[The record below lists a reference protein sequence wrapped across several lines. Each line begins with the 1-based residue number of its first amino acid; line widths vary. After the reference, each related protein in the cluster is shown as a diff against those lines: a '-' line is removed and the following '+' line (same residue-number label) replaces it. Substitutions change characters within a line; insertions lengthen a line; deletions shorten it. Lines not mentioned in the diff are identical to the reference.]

1 MKEIFRKNLRNNY
14 LMMLRDANYKPNGI
28 KRQFCNINPEV
39 GDIVIIHEEDM
50 RLRWRMG
57 IIEKLIDSSD
67 DQVRKA
73 EVRMIIRDK
82 NIEKNKSLK
91 TVIRTK
97 AVFQLYPLELKVRQ
111 DFFDIQEE
119 KRDQE
124 DQELIELSEEIIDSE
139 E

>member
-1 MKEIFRKNLRNNY
+1 
-14 LMMLRDANYKPNGI
+14 MMLRDANYKPNGI

-57 IIEKLIDSSD
+57 VIEKLIDSSD

-91 TVIRTK
+91 TAIRTK

-111 DFFDIQEE
+111 DYFDTPREQNSQ
-119 KRDQE
+119 KKKNR
-124 DQELIELSEEIIDSE
+124 LTSVNTL
-139 E
+139 